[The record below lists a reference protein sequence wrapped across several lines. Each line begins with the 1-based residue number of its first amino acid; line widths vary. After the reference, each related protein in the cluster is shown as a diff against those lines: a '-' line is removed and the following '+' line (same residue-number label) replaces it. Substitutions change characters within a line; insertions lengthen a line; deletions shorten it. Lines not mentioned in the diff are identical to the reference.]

1 MEKDGFQNQ
10 MVQFGYANQPNLDPF
25 ILVVVV
31 EERPPPPPHMI
42 VKRFGCT
49 TIHNKVLYKCIIHS
63 FIVCLEGI
71 TQFEHYTLN
80 KTVFKKCSSLI
91 HSLGHRS
98 LGQNTAIVNFLRSAK
113 VYNFAVPVD
122 TSGISCP
129 LTQRNYYNKSIIN
142 SWHST
147 SMQMGHG

>member
-10 MVQFGYANQPNLDPF
+10 MVQFGYANQPNLNPF
-25 ILVVVV
+25 ILV
-31 EERPPPPPHMI
+31 
-42 VKRFGCT
+42 
-49 TIHNKVLYKCIIHS
+49 
-63 FIVCLEGI
+63 CLVGI

-91 HSLGHRS
+91 HSLDHRS
-98 LGQNTAIVNFLRSAK
+98 LGQNTAIVNFLLSAK
-113 VYNFAVPVD
+113 VYNFAVPMD
-122 TSGISCP
+122 SQGISCP

-147 SMQMGHG
+147 SMEMSHG

>member
-25 ILVVVV
+25 ILV
-31 EERPPPPPHMI
+31 
-42 VKRFGCT
+42 
-49 TIHNKVLYKCIIHS
+49 
-63 FIVCLEGI
+63 CLEGI

-80 KTVFKKCSSLI
+80 KTVFKKCSNLI
-91 HSLGHRS
+91 HSLGHCS
-98 LGQNTAIVNFLRSAK
+98 LGQNTATVNFLLSAK

-129 LTQRNYYNKSIIN
+129 LTQCNYYNKSIIN

-147 SMQMGHG
+147 SMEMGHG